1 MRVDPKSLLLGAA
14 GTVAAI
20 VAAFMLLMRAGSSSP
35 APMEQHHRTLKLA
48 SGRALEV
55 MALSLYFGD
64 EHSQRGAADD
74 AVVVEYVAAS
84 GDEKQRDDDAA
95 QVFEAVRPL
104 ADSLGLE
111 TASVSAFP
119 SAMRKGHYVRSDYSR
134 DQVRGW
140 SFKRVEAK
148 VSANEP

>member
-1 MRVDPKSLLLGAA
+1 MRVDPKSMLLGAA
-14 GTVAAI
+14 ATVASI
-20 VAAFMLLMRAGSSSP
+20 AAAVVLLMHAGSSSP
-35 APMEQHHRTLKLA
+35 ASMEQHHRTLKLA

-55 MALSLYFGD
+55 MALYLYFGD

-74 AVVVEYVAAS
+74 AVCVEYVAAS
-84 GDEKQRDDDAA
+84 GDDKQRDDDSS
-95 QVFEAVRPL
+95 QVFEAIRPL

-119 SAMRKGHYVRSDYSR
+119 SAVRKGHYLRSDYSR
-134 DQVRGW
+134 DPVRGW